1 MGLQEVGSVYRPK
14 QKRAISKE
22 EVQIQLNPAG
32 HYETNISKA
41 HLAAIAQIAWITV
54 QDAEA
59 VHAEQETCRG

>member
-1 MGLQEVGSVYRPK
+1 
-14 QKRAISKE
+14 
-22 EVQIQLNPAG
+22 VQIQLNPAG